1 MGKINVEGLGVV
13 EIEGDIPTLEEQQA
27 IKENYN
33 RITTE
38 QSAAKRV
45 DSVIEPWT
53 TGQVT
58 RFALEAGFGIGASI
72 LTGGLALPALAARG
86 GMLALPFARQ
96 LGISTLASA
105 AGSGG
110 GAIAAQPFDPKS
122 DIGKEVL
129 RASIEGAV
137 AEAVGA
143 PLAIGGT
150 KFVSKYFGN
159 RSPKELTDVLTNA
172 DTAEAVLKTKKP
184 LVELLPGAEEAEAG
198 LKAQA
203 ALIKADPEKYA
214 ARVGE
219 IPGQLTPEGRARLL
233 AIADEA
239 EKGLTLGVKTKS
251 KTADII
257 ETIGEK
263 AFIGNDILKRKES
276 LSLVGDTAVDDM
288 VNKFTTGLNNQQVG
302 DMYIEAL
309 TGSNV
314 AFKAAARKYY
324 GAVDQVILDSGLK
337 NSLVLPMDSIKKES
351 LSQLNQ
357 YGLKNSVIS
366 NINKEIQ
373 GKQPFLTFKQADAL
387 RSSLLEE
394 RRAALRAGQTQTAGS
409 LDQIRKTLDDVLEKD
424 LDIPEAVKIAQ
435 KTANNFY
442 KDGSDVFRDAVIKK
456 ILKDKNPD
464 DVFGIIVKAGDKPYT
479 LKETF
484 NQLDQMTK
492 LKDKEGIELLTKAE
506 SENLKNRIKGQFLAN
521 IVRNSESTD
530 RVYGN
535 FFDADKF
542 TKNLNKFRNSKEELF
557 TKTELDEIAKI
568 EKQLAFSQGAISRKG
583 GTPGAIFIQMKQAGS
598 IGTLLQFGLAGGAG
612 LGFGLAPA
620 IAILLGPA
628 ALNKIMLSPK
638 LNSLLFKQYTKK
650 EVASMTPARAGAI
663 YRQLLGRM
671 ADEGVINSEELVKYS
686 EMSKQTEK
694 DLIKNGIKTA
704 KDAKIS
710 GAVPQYI
717 PPNKVN
723 TQITQP
729 NVNILQT
736 QPSKPVAT
744 VPQAAAPKPV
754 AGGITNIPQE
764 RIDQYTNLFGR
775 I

>member
-694 DLIKNGIKTA
+694 DLIKSGIKTA

>member
-159 RSPKELTDVLTNA
+159 RSPKELTDVLANA
-172 DTAEAVLKTKKP
+172 ETAETVLKTKKP

-694 DLIKNGIKTA
+694 DLIKSGIKTA

>member
-13 EIEGDIPTLEEQQA
+13 EIEGDTPTLEEQQI

-45 DSVIEPWT
+45 DSTIEPWT

-110 GAIAAQPFDPKS
+110 GAIVAQPFDPKS

-233 AIADEA
+233 AIAEEA
-239 EKGLTLGVKTKS
+239 EKGVTLGVKTKS

-309 TGSNV
+309 TGSNA

-324 GAVDQVILDSGLK
+324 AAVDQVILDSGLK

-373 GKQPFLTFKQADAL
+373 GKQPF
-387 RSSLLEE
+387 
-394 RRAALRAGQTQTAGS
+394 
-409 LDQIRKTLDDVLEKD
+409 
-424 LDIPEAVKIAQ
+424 
-435 KTANNFY
+435 
-442 KDGSDVFRDAVIKK
+442 
-456 ILKDKNPD
+456 
-464 DVFGIIVKAGDKPYT
+464 
-479 LKETF
+479 F
-484 NQLDQMTK
+484 N
-492 LKDKEGIELLTKAE
+492 I
-506 SENLKNRIKGQFLAN
+506 
-521 IVRNSESTD
+521 
-530 RVYGN
+530 
-535 FFDADKF
+535 
-542 TKNLNKFRNSKEELF
+542 
-557 TKTELDEIAKI
+557 
-568 EKQLAFSQGAISRKG
+568 
-583 GTPGAIFIQMKQAGS
+583 
-598 IGTLLQFGLAGGAG
+598 
-612 LGFGLAPA
+612 
-620 IAILLGPA
+620 
-628 ALNKIMLSPK
+628 
-638 LNSLLFKQYTKK
+638 
-650 EVASMTPARAGAI
+650 
-663 YRQLLGRM
+663 
-671 ADEGVINSEELVKYS
+671 
-686 EMSKQTEK
+686 
-694 DLIKNGIKTA
+694 
-704 KDAKIS
+704 
-710 GAVPQYI
+710 
-717 PPNKVN
+717 
-723 TQITQP
+723 
-729 NVNILQT
+729 
-736 QPSKPVAT
+736 
-744 VPQAAAPKPV
+744 
-754 AGGITNIPQE
+754 
-764 RIDQYTNLFGR
+764 
-775 I
+775 

>member
-13 EIEGDIPTLEEQQA
+13 EIEGDTPTLEEQQI

-45 DSVIEPWT
+45 DSTIEPWT

-233 AIADEA
+233 AIAEEA
-239 EKGLTLGVKTKS
+239 EKGVTLGVKTKS

-309 TGSNV
+309 TGSNA

-324 GAVDQVILDSGLK
+324 AAVDQVILDSGLK

-424 LDIPEAVKIAQ
+424 LDIPESVKIAQ

-442 KDGSDVFRDAVIKK
+442 KDGSDVFRDTVIKK

-464 DVFGIIVKAGDKPYT
+464 DVFGLIVKSGDKPFV

-612 LGFGLAPA
+612 LGFGLVPA

-694 DLIKNGIKTA
+694 DLIKSGIKTA

-729 NVNILQT
+729 NVNILQQST
-736 QPSKPVAT
+736 KPIAAI
-744 VPQAAAPKPV
+744 PQAAAPKPV